1 MPTKKP
7 LAEMLPDIVSHY
19 LRYQEYLQFNN
30 RLYRILE
37 GQVRLEVEESLRK
50 EILSKSALNRA
61 LQRIPSINIM
71 KKGVDKLSKVYIE
84 SPLRL
89 ADNETDQEILRAVSR
104 EMSIDTVMMEANRIY
119 NAHHTFALEP
129 YVKDGKHQMRVLA
142 GHQFLPYSDDTE
154 NPLNTTVFIK
164 LMGSELKEIRIEGDD
179 KGNRTDDTTDIR
191 QVDIL
196 ALYSDDE
203 FMIIDSGGVIRTDKM
218 AEMGITSTVNPFGRI
233 PFIIGNKSA
242 FELIPFPNQGA
253 FDMSVL
259 IPKLL
264 TDLNYAAQFMS
275 HSIIWTKNADLSGQ
289 EVNPDTI
296 VDLGETSENNGDPEI
311 GTIDPK
317 VDIERILKLIEFE
330 MSSYFSSIGIKVSV
344 SGSLSPGRE
353 ESGVSK
359 AIDEGD
365 ISAERKIQTEFF
377 RKIEAQLWDLL
388 DDVQRVWV
396 REGRITEGERRIFS
410 EDFIKSFRM
419 KFAEIKTMKTHAQL
433 LEEIKLSRD
442 MKLMS
447 RAQAL
452 RLLNPD
458 YTEKQIQ
465 EILEEVDQESD
476 DEMERMTSLGSPDDN
491 DGQFRNGNQEGSEQ
505 DPATNLESRR

>member
-1 MPTKKP
+1 MPTRKP
-7 LAEMLPDIVSHY
+7 LSEMLSDVVQHY

-37 GQVRLEVEESLRK
+37 GQVKLEVEDSLRK

-61 LQRIPSINIM
+61 LQRIPSINIL

-89 ADNETDQEILRAVSR
+89 ADEKTDQELVTNLSR
-104 EMSIDTVMMEANRIY
+104 EMCIDNIMMEANRIY
-119 NAHHTFALEP
+119 NTHHTFALEP
-129 YVKDGKHQMRVLA
+129 YVKDGIHQVRVLA
-142 GHQFLPYSDDTE
+142 GHQFLPYSDDLE
-154 NPLNTTVFIK
+154 NPMNTTVFIK
-164 LMGSELKEIRIEGDD
+164 LMGSELKNIRVEGDD
-179 KGNRTDDTTDIR
+179 EGNRDDDTTDVR
-191 QVDIL
+191 SVDIL
-196 ALYSDDE
+196 ALYTDDE
-203 FMIIDSGGVIRTDKM
+203 FMIVDSSGQIRFDKM
-218 AEMGITSTVNPFGRI
+218 AELGITTTVNPFGRI
-233 PFIIGNKSA
+233 PFVVGNRSS
-242 FELIPFPNQGA
+242 FELVPFPNQTA
-253 FDMSVL
+253 FDMSIL

-275 HSIIWTKNADLSGQ
+275 HSIIWTKNADMSGQ
-289 EVNPDTI
+289 EINPDTI
-296 VDLGETSENNGDPEI
+296 VDLGDTSENNGDPEI

-317 VDIERILKLIEFE
+317 VDIERILQLIEFE
-330 MSSYFSSIGIKVSV
+330 MFSYFSSIGIKVSV

-365 ISAERKIQTEFF
+365 VTAERKIQTEFF
-377 RKIEAQLWDLL
+377 RKIESQLWDLL
-388 DDVQRVWV
+388 SDVQSVWV
-396 REGRITEGERRIFS
+396 KEGRISEGDRRVFS
-410 EDFIKSFRM
+410 KNFIKSFRM
-419 KFAEIKTMKTHAQL
+419 KFAEIKTLKTHTQL

-458 YTEKQIQ
+458 YTEEQISR
-465 EILEEVDQESD
+465 ILEEVDEEQ
-476 DEMERMTSLGSPDDN
+476 DEALERMMSPSNGDGKFGQENEAGSK
-491 DGQFRNGNQEGSEQ
+491 Q
-505 DPATNLESRR
+505 DPSINLESRRS